1 MKKYLRA
8 LPATIANARSFRKN
22 PTIAEQRLWDALRN
36 RELGGCKFR
45 RQHPIGSL
53 VLDFFC
59 REKALAIVV
68 DGEIHSQLGVA
79 EHDFE
84 REKYLRLLGVK
95 ILRFTNRQVLDELLD
110 ELHEVLGQILKALE
124 N

>member
-8 LPATIANARSFRKN
+8 LPATISNARSFRKN
-22 PTIAEQRLWDALRN
+22 PTIAKQRLWNALRN
-36 RELGGCKFR
+36 RKLGGFKFR

-59 REKALAIVV
+59 REKALAIEV
-68 DGEIHSQLGVA
+68 DGGVHNLLEAA
-79 EHDFE
+79 EHEFE

-95 ILRFTNRQVLDELLD
+95 FLRFTNRQVMDELPG
-110 ELHEVLGQILKALE
+110 VLGQILKAVGE
-124 N
+124 